1 LHIIFFTFLVFS
13 FILHLIQN
21 ISTSLSTS
29 LQYAVNKKSKIPFHN
44 LDEKND
50 EVLTLRRP
58 MLGWRRASL
67 GTPGRGRMLDA
78 GATPRRRD
86 GRGVGQVFTA
96 GGVGVGQ
103 VLHTGMGGRPVT
115 LDVGVSGP

>member
-1 LHIIFFTFLVFS
+1 
-13 FILHLIQN
+13 
-21 ISTSLSTS
+21 
-29 LQYAVNKKSKIPFHN
+29 VNKKSKIPFHN

-78 GATPRRRD
+78 GATPRRQD
-86 GRGVGQVFTA
+86 GRGVGRVLTA
-96 GGVGVGQ
+96 GGVGIGR
-103 VLHTGMGGRPVT
+103 VLHTGMGGRLTT
-115 LDVGVSGP
+115 LDAGVSGS